1 MKKINI
7 LIFITFLGF
16 CLSPS
21 EEGIV
26 SISDNTTPTL
36 IISEEDYP
44 KVLTDCLN
52 NEKGYDIITPFDI
65 NDLKTTISQLSNS
78 KEEQLRLDEDID
90 YCISKYNLWVELDS
104 ENPEELAKIFDEN
117 LDLAKCLREKGLKIS
132 DPTQDMPKLDLSA
145 LVESKEEIEP
155 LLEECG
161 IYNGKSEKYKPNFNW
176 VFITYTGLFSNR
188 RFNKSSFYSRFD
200 FSNNLSDRHN
210 YSR

>member
-65 NDLKTTISQLSNS
+65 NDLKTTISQLSKS

-104 ENPEELAKIFDEN
+104 ENPEELAKIYDEN
-117 LDLAKCLREKGLKIS
+117 LELAKCLREKGLNVP
-132 DPTQDMPKLDLSA
+132 DPSQQEPKVDLSG
-145 LVESKEEIEP
+145 LKESKDDIMP
-155 LLEECG
+155 LLQECDWQ
-161 IYNGKSEKYKPNFNW
+161 K
-176 VFITYTGLFSNR
+176 
-188 RFNKSSFYSRFD
+188 
-200 FSNNLSDRHN
+200 
-210 YSR
+210 